1 MGDSNKDGSDS
12 DWDSTLDFTSPRQV
26 GIGQPRRSIGDE
38 IEEES
43 ALSNESDIE
52 ENILPND
59 QVIYYLLF
67 LVNQLVFNHIT
78 SPEFS
83 WEILYCHKIKA
94 FFVCPNSD
102 DTITKAQNSCL
113 STYFDLVVHPI
124 LISGLSFTVN
134 T

>member
-59 QVIYYLLF
+59 QVIKNGWYIY
-67 LVNQLVFNHIT
+67 II
-78 SPEFS
+78 
-83 WEILYCHKIKA
+83 ILY
-94 FFVCPNSD
+94 
-102 DTITKAQNSCL
+102 
-113 STYFDLVVHPI
+113 
-124 LISGLSFTVN
+124 LIPSEALFP
-134 T
+134 